1 MLVINKRSFAAKTME
16 QLKERVFK
24 RRENFYKNWEEF
36 NNNNNCTFYFEQLT
50 PNLLIQCSSVN
61 IDDYE
66 SKQTNIYDLKTDKV
80 ICISGIA
87 TLNIKEIPTD
97 KKYYKI

>member
-50 PNLLIQCSSVN
+50 PM
-61 IDDYE
+61 
-66 SKQTNIYDLKTDKV
+66 
-80 ICISGIA
+80 
-87 TLNIKEIPTD
+87 
-97 KKYYKI
+97 